1 MPDIPRT
8 TTTEAPPGDAPR
20 QGLRANALGMT
31 TSLILSVAS
40 AAPAYSLAAT
50 LAFIVGFVGFQA
62 PSIVVLAFV
71 PILFVSFGY
80 AALNRQEPDCG
91 TIFTWASRVLGPRVG
106 FMGGWAIIASFVL
119 VLASLAQVA
128 GQYVFILCG
137 AEGIGAD
144 PSSPWVLLVGLGWI
158 GLMSAVCYR
167 GIEVAAAVQRALLF
181 LEFGMLAVLS
191 VVALVRVYSGSAGPG
206 AHHPR
211 LSWLNPFEI
220 PSPSAF
226 VSGLVLM
233 LFIYWGWETA
243 LTVNEETTDRHRTP
257 GRAAAWSTLTL
268 LGLYL
273 VATIATLSFAGIGTT
288 GIGLGNPDNFG
299 DVFSAIGRAV
309 FGDSGLGSFLWH
321 LLVLMV
327 LSSAAAST
335 ETTVLTLG
343 RTMLAMGRRGAAPRA
358 LAKVHPRYAIPQYG
372 TIATGLA
379 GAVCY
384 IVMNFLSDGQVIG
397 DAVSSCGLMIAF
409 YYGLTGL
416 TSAWAYRDQWRR
428 SAAVLWLRVVLPAI
442 GGLVLLAAGLWSL
455 RNDWDPANSYTS
467 WTLPFAPH
475 WHIGGVF
482 LIGVGMLLLGWLL
495 MLVHQR
501 VAPEFFDRTAG
512 QDEQLP
518 TTPPHHAVP
527 R

>member
-1 MPDIPRT
+1 MST
-8 TTTEAPPGDAPR
+8 TPPSSGS
-20 QGLRANALGMT
+20 GLRAGALGLT
-31 TSLILSVAS
+31 ASLILSVAS

-50 LAFIVGFVGFQA
+50 LAFIVAFVGFQA

-91 TIFTWASRVLGPRVG
+91 TIFTWATRVLGPRVG

-119 VLASLAQVA
+119 VMASLAQVA
-128 GQYVFILCG
+128 GQYVFILLG
-137 AEGIGAD
+137 ARGIGSD
-144 PSSPWVLLVGLGWI
+144 PASPWVLLVGLGWI
-158 GLMSAVCYR
+158 GLMTAVCYR

-181 LEFGMLAVLS
+181 LEFGMLAVFS
-191 VVALVRVYSGSAGPG
+191 VVALVRVYSGHAGPG
-206 AHHPR
+206 ARRPS
-211 LSWLNPFEI
+211 LAWLNPFEI
-220 PSPSAF
+220 ASPSAF

-243 LTVNEETTDRHRTP
+243 LTVNEETADRHRTP
-257 GRAAAWSTLTL
+257 GRAAIASTVML

-273 VATIATLSFAGIGTT
+273 VATVATLAFAGT
-288 GIGLGNPDNFG
+288 GSTGVGLGNPDNFG
-299 DVFSAIGRAV
+299 DVFSAIGRSV
-309 FGDSGLGSFLWH
+309 FGADGFGSVLWH

-343 RTMLAMGRRGAAPRA
+343 RTLLAMGSRGAAPRA
-358 LAKVHPRYAIPQYG
+358 FAQVHPRYSIPQVA
-372 TIATGLA
+372 TLATGA
-379 GAVCY
+379 VGAVTY
-384 IVMNFLSDGQVIG
+384 VVMNFVSDGQVIG

-416 TSAWAYRDQWRR
+416 TSAWAHRDRWRAG
-428 SAAVLWLRVVLPAI
+428 AADLWLRIVLPAL
-442 GGLVLLAAGLWSL
+442 GGLVLVAAGVWSL

-482 LIGVGMLLLGWLL
+482 VIGTGTLLLGLLL
-495 MLVHQR
+495 MAAR
-501 VAPEFFDRTAG
+501 SRIAPGFFTGAVGAERGEDTLAG
-512 QDEQLP
+512 AEPRPAP
-518 TTPPHHAVP
+518 TG